1 MKTMRRRSVRR
12 DAWLTG
18 LCIVAAVPAA
28 QAQSTASG
36 PTGRVS
42 IYVDTAGRDFGD
54 GSRQRST
61 DLSTSVT
68 LESPRTDENGVEY
81 ALDLRQTRY
90 SADATPDRVSI
101 YDGYA
106 GASFGGDWQLRVRAG
121 HMWLQDLGTMGAL
134 AGGLFEVGQHRS
146 NDEGRFRAGAFSGLE
161 PKLYETGYAPDVRK
175 YGGYAAY
182 ERGFMRRHVIG
193 YTTVKQGELTERSV
207 LSMTNFIP
215 AGQRFFAYQAA
226 EYETQ
231 GPANGAVARG
241 LSYFLTNV
249 RMSASSRVELNGTYN
264 RGRALDARQL
274 TTDLINGRALP
285 TQALEGLKYESA
297 GGRVTIQ
304 VLQRTYM
311 YAGYTRDRN
320 NRDEA
325 STARILLGGH
335 AGNVFGTGF
344 DVSGSDSRI
353 ERATGPYHSKYVSV
367 GHTLGRS
374 LYLSADYST
383 SLSVVHFLRSD
394 GVVIE
399 TKPST
404 RRYSGSASATVNR
417 HFSLLGTVDYTID
430 DTLTEVRLLSGLTYR
445 IR

>member
-1 MKTMRRRSVRR
+1 MKTIRRWSVCR
-12 DAWLTG
+12 DAWVTS
-18 LCIVAAVPAA
+18 LCIVSVVHAAY
-28 QAQSTASG
+28 AQSSASG
-36 PTGRVS
+36 PNGRVS
-42 IYVDTAGRDFGD
+42 IYANTAGRDVGD
-54 GSRQRST
+54 GSQQRRT

-81 ALDLRQTRY
+81 ALDLRETRDTQ
-90 SADATPDRVSI
+90 DATPDRVSI

-146 NDEGRFRAGAFSGLE
+146 TDEGRFRAGAFSGLE
-161 PKLYETGYAPDVRK
+161 PKLYETGYVPDVRK

-182 ERGFMRRHVIG
+182 ERGFMERHVIG
-193 YTTVKQGELTERSV
+193 YTTVRQGDMTERSV
-207 LSMTNFIP
+207 LSLTNFIP

-226 EYETQ
+226 EYETR
-231 GPANGAVARG
+231 GPANGAVKRG
-241 LSYFLTNV
+241 LSYFLTNA
-249 RMSASSRVELNGTYN
+249 RMSASSRVELSGTYN

-274 TTDLINGRALP
+274 TTDLINGRTLT
-285 TQALEGLKYESA
+285 TQALEGLKYASA
-297 GGRVTIQ
+297 GGRITIE
-304 VLQRTYM
+304 VVQRTYV

-320 NRDEA
+320 NRDDA
-325 STARILLGGH
+325 PTARILLGGH
-335 AGNVFGTGF
+335 AGNVFRTGF

-353 ERATGPYHSKYVSV
+353 ERATSPYHSTYVSV
-367 GHTLGRS
+367 GHALGRS
-374 LYLSADYST
+374 LYLSVDYST

-404 RRYSGSASATVNR
+404 RRYSGSASATLNR
-417 HFSLLGTVDYTID
+417 RVSLLGTVDYTID